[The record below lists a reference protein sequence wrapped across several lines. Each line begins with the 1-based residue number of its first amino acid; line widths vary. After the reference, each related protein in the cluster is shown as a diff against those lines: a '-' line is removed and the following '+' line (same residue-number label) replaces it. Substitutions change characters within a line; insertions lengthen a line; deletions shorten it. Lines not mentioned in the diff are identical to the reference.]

1 VCIQWG
7 TLSGKSYTK
16 YCQQRQQD
24 SSTEDVTVKEED
36 SWKLKRSQDSV
47 CRKCVMLT
55 GYDWEYSIEEMNC
68 ELAASFGFLYIDFF
82 CFVFLF
88 IFSFI

>member
-1 VCIQWG
+1 
-7 TLSGKSYTK
+7 
-16 YCQQRQQD
+16 
-24 SSTEDVTVKEED
+24 
-36 SWKLKRSQDSV
+36 
-47 CRKCVMLT
+47 MLT

-88 IFSFI
+88 IFFFYIGFSFLGVLFWYKIRSAAGP